1 MPNLALISAFPN
13 VKSMGYFADL
23 GFRSILASTK
33 PSEFENVTV
42 ASYAHG
48 FSDSFK
54 GLIEKFKWD
63 FHAKD
68 VGILAPRRGVDSKTT
83 TVFSG
88 TDDVRKVGQV
98 YAIGN
103 QTKINI
109 WKSDKCNQVSG
120 SDGVI
125 NGPWLVQ
132 NKQEVSV
139 YLMNT
144 CRTLPLVFDREA
156 EVMNGI
162 RTYRYQAP
170 LGTFSSP
177 ESNPENKHYCELKS
191 LNRKHI
197 DGVLEISDCLDGNP
211 PIVFSHPHFME
222 GDDELFKHFE
232 GLKPNR
238 SLHESFVH
246 FHPRLSL
253 PIYGVSRMMLSLR
266 LTHYGKYYKNLPEG
280 IILPLAWIETTN
292 DEFPE
297 HIKTRLWLSTV
308 LVDFIENFIKFSS
321 MASLMLTSAY
331 VVVCQTCGPESIKRL
346 LLKMLQVS
354 RTSSH

>member
-13 VKSMGYFADL
+13 VKAMGYFADL
-23 GFRSILASTK
+23 GFRTILASTK
-33 PSEFENVTV
+33 PSEFESVTI
-42 ASYAHG
+42 SNYAHG

-63 FHAKD
+63 FSSKD

-83 TVFSG
+83 TIFSG
-88 TDDVRKVGQV
+88 TGDVRKVGQV

-103 QTKINI
+103 QTKTNI

-132 NKQEVSV
+132 NKQDISV
-139 YLMNT
+139 YLTNI
-144 CRTLPLVFDREA
+144 CRALPLVFDREA

-170 LGTFSSP
+170 PGTFSSP
-177 ESNPENKHYCELKS
+177 EFYPENKHYCELKS
-191 LNRKHI
+191 LNRKHV
-197 DGVLEISDCLDGNP
+197 DGVLEISDCIEGAP

-222 GDDELFKHFE
+222 GDAELFKHFE
-232 GLKPNR
+232 GLKPNK
-238 SLHESFVH
+238 SLHESYVH
-246 FHPRLSL
+246 VHPRLSV

-308 LVDFIENFIKFSS
+308 LVDFVENFIKFSS

-331 VVVCQTCGPESIKRL
+331 IIVCQTCGPESIKRF
-346 LLKMLQVS
+346 LLKLLQVS
-354 RTSSH
+354 RSSSH